1 MIYLISFGFKRRME
15 TYDSINCACILRHI
29 HVIKQPHTHTA
40 HIHAQMLILF
50 TSKTLN
56 SFCICTMINTKE
68 IATDASNAIQ
78 MESKT
83 NEIACNLPDTRPAH
97 FFFIIKFIRTN
108 CGEHKLKSCMKYI
121 VPLPQKIMSKQ
132 RYKTALVYD
141 FDMN

>member
-1 MIYLISFGFKRRME
+1 
-15 TYDSINCACILRHI
+15 
-29 HVIKQPHTHTA
+29 
-40 HIHAQMLILF
+40 
-50 TSKTLN
+50 
-56 SFCICTMINTKE
+56 MINTKE

-97 FFFIIKFIRTN
+97 FFFQKFIRTN

-121 VPLPQKIMSKQ
+121 VPLPQKIMSKL

-141 FDMN
+141 FDMNYPIGNFNMKISNGLIIRIDFLC

>member
-1 MIYLISFGFKRRME
+1 MYFEAYPRNQI
-15 TYDSINCACILRHI
+15 A
-29 HVIKQPHTHTA
+29 THTD
-40 HIHAQMLILF
+40 HIHAQMLTLF

-97 FFFIIKFIRTN
+97 FFFILNSFERIVENTNLSHAWNTSCHCHRKLCQNCAIKQLWFMILIWITN
-108 CGEHKLKSCMKYI
+108 RIISIWKFPS
-121 VPLPQKIMSKQ
+121 V
-132 RYKTALVYD
+132 
-141 FDMN
+141 